1 MINPQAANESQEH
14 RTKRFKIIVNARS
27 KEVTGDEQSFEQI
40 VALAF
45 NPVPTGPN
53 IVFTV
58 TFRKGPREN
67 PEGTLTPGE
76 TVEIKEGMVFDVTA
90 TDKS

>member
-1 MINPQAANESQEH
+1 MLNPHAENEGQEH
-14 RTKRFKIIVNARS
+14 HSKRFKIIVNARS
-27 KEVTGDEQSFEQI
+27 KEVTDDDQSFEQI
-40 VALAF
+40 VGLAF
-45 NPVPTGPN
+45 SPVPVDPN

-76 TVEIKEGMVFDVTA
+76 SVEIKDGMIFDVTA
-90 TDKS
+90 TTKS

>member
-1 MINPQAANESQEH
+1 MINAQPGTQTQED

-27 KEVTGDEQSFEQI
+27 KEVIGDDQSFEQI

-67 PEGTLTPGE
+67 PEGTLTPGG
-76 TVEIKEGMVFDVTA
+76 TVEIKDGMIFDVTA

>member
-1 MINPQAANESQEH
+1 
-14 RTKRFKIIVNARS
+14 
-27 KEVTGDEQSFEQI
+27 
-40 VALAF
+40 LAF

-58 TFRKGPREN
+58 TFRKGPLEN

-76 TVEIKEGMVFDVTA
+76 TVEIKDGMIFDVTA

>member
-1 MINPQAANESQEH
+1 MINEQTGNEAQKNRRE
-14 RTKRFKIIVNARS
+14 RFKIIVNARS
-27 KEVTGDEQSFEQI
+27 KEVTDDEQSFEQI
-40 VALAF
+40 IALAF

-53 IVFTV
+53 FVFTV

-67 PEGTLTPGE
+67 PEGTLTRGE
-76 TVEIKEGMVFDVTA
+76 SVEIKDGMIFDVTA

>member
-1 MINPQAANESQEH
+1 MISVEARNQGQED
-14 RTKRFKIIVNARS
+14 RDKRFKIVVNARP
-27 KEVTGDEQSFEQI
+27 KEVKGDDQSFEQI

-53 IVFTV
+53 IIFTV

-67 PEGTLTPGE
+67 PEGTMTPGQ
-76 TVEIKEGMVFDVTA
+76 TVEIKDGMIFDVTA

>member
-1 MINPQAANESQEH
+1 MLNSHAGNEAQEH
-14 RTKRFKIIVNARS
+14 RTKRFRIIVNARS
-27 KEVTGDEQSFEQI
+27 KEVTGDDQSFEQI

-45 NPVPTGPN
+45 SPVPVGPN

-76 TVEIKEGMVFDVTA
+76 SVEIKDGMIFDVTA

>member
-1 MINPQAANESQEH
+1 MINAEPGNEAQKSH
-14 RTKRFKIIVNARS
+14 AKRFKIIVNARS
-27 KEVTGDEQSFEQI
+27 KEVTDDEQSFEQI

-45 NPVPTGPN
+45 SPVPTGPN
-53 IVFTV
+53 FVFTV

-67 PEGTLTPGE
+67 PEGTLTRGE
-76 TVEIKEGMVFDVTA
+76 SVEIKDGMTFDVTA

>member
-1 MINPQAANESQEH
+1 MINAQAGNEAQED

-27 KEVTGDEQSFEQI
+27 KEVTGDDQSFEQI

-76 TVEIKEGMVFDVTA
+76 TVEIKDGMIFDVTA